1 MAIILG
7 IDPGSRVTGFGL
19 INSVG
24 SRLEYIDCGC
34 IRTSSDEQPERLLTI
49 FSELTVIIERHS
61 PQQAA
66 IEEVFVGRNVQSA
79 LKLGQ
84 ARGSAIVACRNQGLP
99 VGEYSPRQVKQALVG
114 AGGADKSQVQHM
126 VKALLSISDTIA
138 EDAADALAIAICHA
152 NTQAGLVRM
161 AGAANFSR
169 GRFRK

>member
-7 IDPGSRVTGFGL
+7 IDPGSRVTGYGL

-24 SRLEYIDCGC
+24 NRLEYVGCGC
-34 IRTSSDEQPERLLTI
+34 IRTGNEAQSERLLTI
-49 FSELTVIIERHS
+49 FTQLTTIIEIHA

-84 ARGSAIVACRNQGLP
+84 ARGSAMVACLAQGLP

-114 AGGADKSQVQHM
+114 AGGADKGQVQHM

-161 AGAANFSR
+161 AGAAAFSR
-169 GRFRK
+169 RRFRK

>member
-7 IDPGSRVTGFGL
+7 IDPGSRVTGYGL

-24 SRLEYIDCGC
+24 SRLEYVDCGC
-34 IRTSSDEQPERLLTI
+34 IRTGNEAQPERLLTI
-49 FSELTVIIERHS
+49 FTELTVIIESHA

-84 ARGSAIVACRNQGLP
+84 ARGSAMVACLAQGLP
-99 VGEYSPRQVKQALVG
+99 LGEYSPRQVKQALVG
-114 AGGADKSQVQHM
+114 AGGADKAQVQHM

-152 NTQAGLVRM
+152 NTQAGLLRM
-161 AGAANFSR
+161 AGTAAFSR
-169 GRFRK
+169 RRFRK